1 MNSLTLAGK
10 LDGMSP
16 QPIILDH
23 HLPAK
28 DRQANGRGLRKRV
41 PRGAHATWHKPHD
54 RPDPIA
60 ALSESLRQN
69 ISHLLPIRYERMSAS
84 PATFLRGAAGIMAAD
99 LAGTPTSGLWVQA
112 CGDCHLHNF
121 GTFATPEG
129 TPIFDI
135 NDFDETLPAPFEWD
149 LKRLATSFVL
159 EAKTRGLSGRIGR
172 QLART
177 AIMSYRV
184 HMRAVVTEP
193 PLELWRAKI
202 NVMDVVEALDDQR
215 TREREARRVAAST
228 EAAHTGYPHLTD
240 KRRGSWRIIPRPP
253 LVAPLTGLGD
263 DTHEML
269 ARSAFETYRRS
280 LSDERRLLLDRYE
293 LIDVAFKVVGVGS
306 VGTFCAIGLF
316 VSADGAP
323 LLLQIK
329 EARNSVLAPYA
340 RPSQY
345 LNQGRRVVVGQ
356 RIMQSQSDLFLGW
369 TDQSGDDQHCYVR
382 QLKDPALARVGDE
395 LAETSLSYHA
405 TLCGLTLARA
415 HARSGDPAA
424 IAGYMGSGG
433 AFDAAIAAFGVV
445 YAEQTQEDWKLLRAA
460 IKSGQIEARP
470 Q

>member
-1 MNSLTLAGK
+1 MPRDLAATNR
-10 LDGMSP
+10 
-16 QPIILDH
+16 QR
-23 HLPAK
+23 PAK
-28 DRQANGRGLRKRV
+28 DRQAAGRALRKNI
-41 PRGAHATWHKPHD
+41 PRGAHADWTKPAD
-54 RPDPIA
+54 RADPVT
-60 ALSESLRQN
+60 ALVESLRQD
-69 ISHLLPIRYERMSAS
+69 ISHLLPIRYDRMSAS

-99 LAGTPTSGLWVQA
+99 LANTPASGLWVQA

-177 AIMSYRV
+177 AVLAYRV
-184 HMRAVVTEP
+184 HMRSLVQVA
-193 PLELWRAKI
+193 PLELWRASV
-202 NVMDVVEALDDQR
+202 NVMQVIDAIEDPKL
-215 TREREARRVAAST
+215 REREIRRVAAGI
-228 EAAHTGYPHLTD
+228 EASIVGYPHLFE
-240 KRRGSWRIIPRPP
+240 KRRGCWRIIPKPP
-253 LVAPLTGLGD
+253 LIVPLSGQGD
-263 DTHEML
+263 DTFEIV
-269 ARSAFETYRRS
+269 ARTAFETYRRS
-280 LSDERRLLLDRYE
+280 LSEERRLLLDRYE
-293 LIDVAFKVVGVGS
+293 LADVAFKVVGVGS

-316 VSADGAP
+316 VTPDGAP

-340 RPSQY
+340 RPSEY
-345 LNQGRRVVVGQ
+345 PNQGKRVVTGQ
-356 RIMQSQSDLFLGW
+356 RIMQAQSDLLLGW
-369 TDQSGDDQHCYVR
+369 TEQSGDDQHCYVR
-382 QLKDPALARVGDE
+382 QLKDPRLARTADE
-395 LAETSLSYHA
+395 LAETSLSHHA

-433 AFDAAIAAFGVV
+433 AFDAAIAAFAVA

-460 IKSGQIEARP
+460 IKSGQIDARP
-470 Q
+470 G